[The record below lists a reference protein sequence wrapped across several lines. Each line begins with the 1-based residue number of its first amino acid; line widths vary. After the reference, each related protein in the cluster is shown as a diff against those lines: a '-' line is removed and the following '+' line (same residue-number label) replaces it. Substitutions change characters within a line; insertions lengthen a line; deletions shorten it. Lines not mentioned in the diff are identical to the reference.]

1 MIVKKYNLWSSKT
14 NTNNHTLW
22 DTSLLN
28 RETMKY
34 FKQIFNTVKVPF
46 IFGERLQA
54 VFSIKTLTS
63 LSILLYS
70 MIASFSVN
78 AQNAIPGCTDK
89 ISIMVGIVPVSGDA
103 SLTRSEIYAFGGSSN
118 PNTGTQTCTVQK
130 GGAEGLVTDHD
141 RNITYMATCCFQS
154 EILRYDYVTGTF
166 LTPIKLPGEDLLDMT
181 ISSDN
186 QFLFVTSFNG
196 ISKVSTISN
205 SVVEYYQSSSFSNKS
220 GGLWGIAI
228 HPTTGNVY
236 IGKNWNLLGQTSTIE
251 YVSSSLTGASTLL
264 AAAPAG
270 FNVRGLNFSSDGDL
284 WALLASGDSNI
295 PDRLVRY
302 NSTTGAVKET
312 FNFNTNNSGI
322 AAGGAV
328 ESFDLAFG
336 PDGNLYIT
344 TYKGDCVT
352 KFDLTTKQFST
363 YVQYHAGVQGKSITF
378 LCGNFKC
385 NDCNAPAVTA
395 SNITTT
401 TATCTNGIVSNNA
414 TAKLSGLVFN
424 ATKAIEGAIKE
435 GATFGTTPIFGAG
448 ANITLNSGET
458 SFTFTG
464 LKAGTTYTIRVWSGS
479 DACFNDVTFT
489 TTALSAKVASSSGT
503 TLCGA
508 GIATINASCTTGE
521 PQWYS
526 SASSNTTIGT
536 GNNYITN
543 ANSNISFF
551 VGCKLDNNS
560 CIVPTE
566 NRTQVN
572 IIVSTPPAAPT
583 QANVSGGLVCN
594 TPSNLD
600 LTAVCVTGTTPI
612 WYDSQT
618 STTALHTGS
627 PFNVAVS
634 ATKTYFVACRNVS
647 TSCESLAGSRAT
659 AVVTFSTIATPIITT
674 STTPVCAGTNIV
686 VSSTAAS
693 SYLWTGP
700 NGFTA
705 TTQNLQFNNI
715 QTTQAGVYNLSVSNG
730 LCSASTALNLVV
742 FDSPQGI
749 TASSTNSTCNVNT
762 PKNDGSIKL
771 TGFGANLRFD
781 ISAGASYTGN
791 RTFTTATNIPTD
803 GLLRSDISN
812 PTTVFQQ
819 YTVRVFNASNCFADY
834 TVTIQQVTCDC
845 GEARCVPY
853 TVSKTKTVTKKSLI
867 TISN

>member
-1 MIVKKYNLWSSKT
+1 MKIPLLYLKSEQ
-14 NTNNHTLW
+14 TL
-22 DTSLLN
+22 
-28 RETMKY
+28 
-34 FKQIFNTVKVPF
+34 
-46 IFGERLQA
+46 
-54 VFSIKTLTS
+54 FSIKTLAS
-63 LSILLYS
+63 LSVLLYS
-70 MIASFSVN
+70 VIFSFEGF

-89 ISIMVGIVPVSGDA
+89 TSIMVGIVPVSGDA
-103 SLTRSEIYAFGGSSN
+103 ALTRSEVYAFGGSSN

-141 RNITYMATCCFQS
+141 RNITYMATCCGQS

-186 QFLFVTSFNG
+186 QFLYVTSYNG

-205 SVVEYYQSSSFSNKS
+205 SVVDYYQSSSFNNKT

-236 IGKNWNLLGQTSTIE
+236 AGKNWNLSGQTSTIE

-264 AAAPAG
+264 ATAPAG
-270 FNVRGLNFSSDGDL
+270 FNVRGINFSSDGDL
-284 WALLASGDSNI
+284 WALLASNDSNI

-312 FNFNTNNSGI
+312 FNFSTNNSGP
-322 AAGGAV
+322 ATGGAV
-328 ESFDLAFG
+328 DSFDLAFG

-344 TYKGDCVT
+344 TYKGDCIT
-352 KFDLTTKQFST
+352 KFDVTTKQFST

-385 NDCNAPAVTA
+385 NDCAAPAVTA
-395 SNITTT
+395 ANVATT
-401 TATCTNGIVSNNA
+401 TATCTNGIVNNNA
-414 TAKLSGLVFN
+414 TATLSGLVFN

-448 ANITLNSGET
+448 ANLTLNTGET

-464 LKAGTTYTIRVWSGS
+464 LKPGTTYTIRVWAGS
-479 DACFNDVTFT
+479 DACYNDVTFT
-489 TTALSAKVASSSGT
+489 TAALSAKVTSSAGA

-508 GIATINASCTTGE
+508 GIATLTAACTVGV

-526 SASSNTTIGT
+526 SASSTTTVGT
-536 GNNYITN
+536 GNSFITN
-543 ANSNISFF
+543 VNSNTSFF
-551 VGCKLDNNS
+551 VGCKLDNNA

-566 NRTQVN
+566 NRTEVKVN
-572 IIVSTPPAAPT
+572 VSTPPAAPT
-583 QANVSGGLVCN
+583 QANVSGGVVCN
-594 TPSNLD
+594 TAASID
-600 LTAVCVTGTTPI
+600 LTATCSTGTTPV
-612 WYDSQT
+612 WYDSQS
-618 STTALHTGS
+618 STTLLHTGS
-627 PFNVAVS
+627 PFNVFVN
-634 ATKTYFVACRNVS
+634 ATKTYFVGCKDL
-647 TSCESLAGSRAT
+647 TSGCESALGTRAT
-659 AVVTFSTIATPIITT
+659 AVANFSTIATPSIST
-674 STTPVCAGTNIV
+674 STSPVCAGTNVV
-686 VSSTAAS
+686 VSAPSSSTYA
-693 SYLWTGP
+693 WTGP

-705 TTQNLQFNNI
+705 NTQNLTFNNI
-715 QTTQAGVYNLSVSNG
+715 QTNQAGIYTLTVSNG
-730 LCSASTALNLVV
+730 ICSATSTLNLLI

-749 TASSTNSTCNVNT
+749 TATATNSTCNVNT

-771 TGFGANLRFD
+771 SGFGVNLRFD
-781 ISAGASYTGN
+781 VSTGATYTG
-791 RTFTTATNIPTD
+791 TKTYTTATNIPSD

-819 YTVRVFNASNCFADY
+819 YTVRVFNANDCFADY

-845 GEARCVPY
+845 GEARCIPY
-853 TVSKTKTVTKKSLI
+853 TVQKTKTVTKKSLI